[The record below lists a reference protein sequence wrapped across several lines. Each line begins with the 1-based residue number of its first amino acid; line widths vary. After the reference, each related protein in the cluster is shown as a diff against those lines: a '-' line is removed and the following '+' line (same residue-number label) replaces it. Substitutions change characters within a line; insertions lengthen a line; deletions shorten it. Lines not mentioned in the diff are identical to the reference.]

1 MLYDFNMTCGYHA
14 KPKQLGLMTLLNYFI
29 TLITSTI
36 YNPFVAIIVFF
47 FKNFVVINYI
57 LHIKVIIFL
66 I

>member
-36 YNPFVAIIVFF
+36 YNPFVAIIFL
-47 FKNFVVINYI
+47 KKKKFVVINYI
-57 LHIKVIIFL
+57 LHIKVIIF
-66 I
+66 